1 VAVIFLMI
9 KILRIINRFNVGGIS
24 YNVAYLS
31 KHMPEE
37 YVTKII
43 GGKED
48 ISEKNS
54 GYIFEN
60 LELKYTIIPSMRRP
74 INFYNDIK
82 ALIQL
87 KKVIVQF
94 KPDII
99 HTHASKAGLIGRL
112 AGLLSYRKSIYV
124 HTYHGNVF
132 DGYYTGF
139 TRKLIIYIE
148 KILSF
153 FTTAIIAISESQ
165 RVDLVKK
172 YKIGTLDKVHV
183 IPLGFNLDKFINNSE
198 LNRWSF
204 RDRYLIPENCIVLT
218 IVGRLV
224 PIKNHQLFLN
234 VISELKNIL
243 NQPVLGIIV
252 GDGESR
258 TYIEDFCL
266 KNKLSISNDKYS
278 ASVDILMTSWLTDLE
293 NVYAGS
299 DFVLLTSRNEGTP
312 VSIIEAMASGK
323 VILSTNVGGIAD
335 FVDSSCGVLCSFTP
349 KDFIS
354 NILSLLNDENLRSS
368 ISSNARKRVSS
379 TFSYLRLCND
389 TDLLYKKMLK
399 IK

>member
-1 VAVIFLMI
+1 MQKNV

-31 KHMPEE
+31 KYLPDT
-37 YVTKII
+37 YITNII
-43 GGKED
+43 GGKEEV
-48 ISEKNS
+48 SEKS
-54 GYIFEN
+54 SKYIFDELDLEIIVINKMGRSIN
-60 LELKYTIIPSMRRP
+60 LFNDLISIIQIQKKILK
-74 INFYNDIK
+74 
-82 ALIQL
+82 
-87 KKVIVQF
+87 F

-99 HTHASKAGLIGRL
+99 HTHASKAGLVGRI
-112 AGLLSYRKSIYV
+112 AGFLSFRKIKYV

-132 DGYYTGF
+132 DGYYKGF
-139 TRKLIIYIE
+139 RRQFIIYIE

-153 FTTAIIAISESQ
+153 FTSAIIAISESQ
-165 RVDLVKK
+165 RVDLVNK
-172 YKIGTLDKVHV
+172 YKIGTLEKVHV

-198 LNRWSF
+198 FNRCSF

-234 VISELKNIL
+234 IISELKNLL
-243 NQPVLGIIV
+243 NQPVLGLIV

-258 TYIEDFCL
+258 SYIEDYCF
-266 KNKLSISNDKYS
+266 KNKMSISNHKYS
-278 ASVDILMTSWLTDLE
+278 ASVDILMTSWLIDLE

-335 FVDSSCGVLCSFTP
+335 FVDSSCGILCSFNP
-349 KDFIS
+349 KNFTS
-354 NILSLLNDENLRSS
+354 NILTLLNDENLRNS

-399 IK
+399 IN